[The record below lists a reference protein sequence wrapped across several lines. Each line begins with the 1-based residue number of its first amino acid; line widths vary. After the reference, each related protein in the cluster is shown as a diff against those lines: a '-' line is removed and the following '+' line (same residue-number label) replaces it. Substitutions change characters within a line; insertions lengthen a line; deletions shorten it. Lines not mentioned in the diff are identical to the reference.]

1 MSLAAQHQALPK
13 PLSQNSCSCW
23 DIASAA
29 RLDCQDAAAGLLLK
43 AMLNLSPLTQEMATL
58 SSPMHPRL
66 VQTAKVQSAA
76 HLSFLLQVSCCCAT
90 HPALNYLK
98 IARCVTRLPVCIDA
112 VVPSIS
118 RDLHCA
124 LASVSD
130 P

>member
-76 HLSFLLQVSCCCAT
+76 YLHIVFKFDFLA
-90 HPALNYLK
+90 
-98 IARCVTRLPVCIDA
+98 
-112 VVPSIS
+112 
-118 RDLHCA
+118 
-124 LASVSD
+124 AS
-130 P
+130 